1 MSDFLLKGLSVKNF
15 RSIKGTINVP
25 LDANVVLVHG
35 ENGAGKT
42 SLLSAIEL
50 ALTGKVQSLLRADRT
65 YSTQLLFRGAKDGRV
80 GVVVT
85 EQGESK
91 EFGSSINENGINSLS
106 NFEDDLADFFSERAF
121 LPQALLSQLLQI
133 YQESSSS
140 MDSPLARFVGDLLGL
155 DRLDALEGGLQTL
168 KDVRSIRKS
177 SEKWVEV
184 EAEVDRLSASCKS
197 KAVLRAETQRKID
210 ALILE
215 LRERFLVL
223 EMGEE
228 ATEDNF
234 QELIELSLTPAHEQE
249 LRSTIGRQREL
260 SAIRQQID
268 AASTF
273 SQADYSSISSEAAEV
288 TSEYELWKS
297 NSLATVEDLEARF
310 LHLLPRSSLSSDFL
324 DSWEESLGHL
334 TAENERIEK
343 RLSAARAD
351 RTDSSVDRETVS
363 VSKKQIEII
372 DQELTTIPSKSENFA
387 SLLSELSGYID
398 DETCPVCDRE
408 FSELKAGSL
417 TEHVHGKVRFLS
429 ASAERLLALGRAR
442 NEQETRLRLASK
454 RIDERQ
460 ARMLPD
466 DEINSLERR
475 HGEIQAVIIATQNDA
490 HLLGRGRDLRA
501 SEVATRRRLSDF
513 QSMNSTLTAARET
526 LRAFASNVGVDLS
539 PSRSSLSDL
548 ESHLSEALS
557 AREQTYQR
565 CASAQTRIRELKS
578 DLLRMVDER
587 GVQDAEVK
595 ELKEE
600 LKRTTSA
607 FERGQDLRKQA
618 TELRTI
624 VDDVRSGIIRSEFN
638 DRLNHLWRDLFVRL
652 APDEPFVPAFSVP
665 ESSTQRL
672 QPKLITN
679 FRNGGDAG
687 GTPGA
692 MLSAG
697 NLNTAALTLFL
708 ALHLSVPKRLPWLI
722 LDDPVQSMDDV
733 HISNFA
739 ALLRTL
745 SKEHNRQVMIA
756 VHDRQLFEYLR
767 LELSPAFPEDTLLTL
782 EMARSEGQDTRCLA
796 QRISF
801 KTDSAFGQVA

>member
-1 MSDFLLKGLSVKNF
+1 MSDLLLKGLSVKNF
-15 RSIKGTINVP
+15 RSIKGNINVP

-50 ALTGKVQSLLRADRT
+50 ALTGKVQSLLRADST
-65 YSTQLLFRGAKDGRV
+65 YSTQLLFRGATDGRV
-80 GVVVT
+80 NVAVDG
-85 EQGESK
+85 QGESRD
-91 EFGSSINENGINSLS
+91 FGSSINENGIDSLS
-106 NFEDDLADFFSERAF
+106 TFEDDLADFFSERAF

-133 YQESSSS
+133 YQESSSR
-140 MDSPLARFVGDLLGL
+140 MDSPLAKFVGDLLGL

-168 KDVRSIRKS
+168 KDVRNIRKS
-177 SEKWVEV
+177 SEKWAEV
-184 EAEVDRLSASCKS
+184 EAEVDRLNASSESKS
-197 KAVLRAETQRKID
+197 VFHDVTQGKID
-210 ALILE
+210 TLLSE
-215 LRERFLVL
+215 LQERLLVL
-223 EMGEE
+223 EIDKGASEG
-228 ATEDNF
+228 NF
-234 QELIELSLTPAHEQE
+234 LELIELALTPAHEQE

-260 SAIRQQID
+260 SAIRQQIE

-273 SQADYSSISSEAAEV
+273 SQSDYVSMSSDADEV

-297 NSLATVEDLEARF
+297 NHPNIVEDLETRF
-310 LHLLPRSSLSSDFL
+310 LSLLPRSSLSGDFL
-324 DSWEESLGHL
+324 EFWEESLKHL
-334 TAENERIEK
+334 TTEKERIEK

-351 RTDSSVDRETVS
+351 RTDSSADKEIVD
-363 VSKKQIEII
+363 VSKKQIGII
-372 DQELTTIPSKSENFA
+372 DEELSTIPSKSENFA
-387 SLLSELSGYID
+387 SLLSELSGYIN
-398 DETCPVCDRE
+398 DEICPVCDRD
-408 FSELKAGSL
+408 FSEREASNL

-442 NEQETRLRLASK
+442 NDEETRLLSASK

-460 ARMLPD
+460 ARLLPD
-466 DEINSLERR
+466 DEVNSLERR
-475 HGEIQAVIIATQNDA
+475 HSDIQAVILAMKKNAPILDS
-490 HLLGRGRDLRA
+490 GRTLRA
-501 SEVATRRRLSDF
+501 LEVASRRRLSDF
-513 QSMNSTLTAARET
+513 QSMNSTLSAARET
-526 LRAFASNVGVDLS
+526 LQAFALDVRVELRISKNT
-539 PSRSSLSDL
+539 LSDL
-548 ESHLSEALS
+548 VSRISEALS
-557 AREQTYQR
+557 AREKTHQR

-578 DLLRMVDER
+578 DLLRMVEER
-587 GVQDAEVK
+587 DVQDAEIAK
-595 ELKEE
+595 LKGE
-600 LKRTTSA
+600 LKRTTNA
-607 FERGQDLRKQA
+607 FERGQELRKQA
-618 TELRTI
+618 SELRTI
-624 VDDVRSGIIRSEFN
+624 VDNVRSGIIRSEFN

-687 GTPGA
+687 GTPGT

-708 ALHLSVPKRLPWLI
+708 ALHLSVPKKLPWLI

-745 SKEHNRQVMIA
+745 SKEHNRQVVIA

-782 EMARSEGQDTRCLA
+782 EMARSEDQDTRCLA
-796 QRISF
+796 NRISF
-801 KTDSAFGQVA
+801 KTDSTFGQVA

>member
-1 MSDFLLKGLSVKNF
+1 MSDFLLKSLSVKNF
-15 RSIKGTINVP
+15 RSIKGAINVP

-50 ALTGKVQSLLRADRT
+50 ALTGKVQSLLRADRS
-65 YSTQLLFRGAKDGRV
+65 YSSQLLYRGATDGRV
-80 GVVVT
+80 SVAV
-85 EQGESK
+85 ERHGESRD
-91 EFGSSINENGINSLS
+91 FGSSIHDSGIDSLS
-106 NFEDDLADFFSERAF
+106 NFEDDLAEFFSERAF

-140 MDSPLARFVGDLLGL
+140 MDSPLAKFVGDLLGL
-155 DRLDALEGGLQTL
+155 DRLDALESGLQTL
-168 KDVRSIRKS
+168 KDVRNIRKS
-177 SEKWVEV
+177 SEKWMEI
-184 EAEVDRLSASCKS
+184 EAEVDSLNVSCENKS
-197 KAVLRAETQRKID
+197 NFRTETQAKIN
-210 ALILE
+210 ALLLE
-215 LRERFLVL
+215 LQERLLVL
-223 EMGEE
+223 DMDKD
-228 ATEDNF
+228 ASEDSF
-234 QELIELSLTPAHEQE
+234 QELIELALIPTHEKE

-260 SAIRQQID
+260 SAIRQQIE

-273 SQADYSSISSEAAEV
+273 SQADYASISSEAAEV

-297 NSLATVEDLEARF
+297 NHLSTIEDLEIRF
-310 LHLLPRSSLSSDFL
+310 LSFLPRTSLSGDFL
-324 DSWEESLGHL
+324 EFWEESLEHL
-334 TAENERIEK
+334 TTEKERIEK
-343 RLSAARAD
+343 RLSAARSD
-351 RTDSSVDRETVS
+351 RTDASVDREIVNVS
-363 VSKKQIEII
+363 NKQIEII
-372 DQELTTIPSKSENFA
+372 DEELSTIPSTSENFA
-387 SLLSELSGYID
+387 SLLSELSGYIN
-398 DETCPVCDRE
+398 DEICPICDRD
-408 FSELKAGSL
+408 FSEREAGNL
-417 TEHVHGKVRFLS
+417 TDHVHSKVRLLS

-442 NEQETRLRLASK
+442 NDEETRLRSASK

-460 ARMLPD
+460 ARLLPD
-466 DEINSLERR
+466 DEVNSLERR
-475 HGEIQAVIIATQNDA
+475 HGDIQAMTLATKKAAQI
-490 HLLGRGRDLRA
+490 LERGRALRA
-501 SEVATRRRLSDF
+501 SEVATRRGLSDF

-526 LRAFASNVGVDLS
+526 LQAFASEVGVDLS
-539 PSRSSLSDL
+539 HSKNSLSDL
-548 ESHLSEALS
+548 EIQLSEALS
-557 AREQTYQR
+557 VREQTHQR
-565 CASAQTRIRELKS
+565 CASAQTRIRELRN

-587 GVQDAEVK
+587 RAQDVEIAELEG
-595 ELKEE
+595 ELK
-600 LKRTTSA
+600 KAKSA
-607 FERGQDLRKQA
+607 FERGQGLRKQA
-618 TELRTI
+618 SDLRTI
-624 VDDVRSGIIRSEFN
+624 VDNVRSGIIRSEFN

-708 ALHLSVPKRLPWLI
+708 ALHLSVPKKLPWLI

-782 EMARSEGQDTRCLA
+782 EMARSEDQDTNCLA
-796 QRISF
+796 KRISF
-801 KTDSAFGQVA
+801 KTDLTFGQVA